1 MSKIVQIAFDVP
13 DDIYEGL
20 MNGTLSNF
28 GSVVRD
34 SKGIVAHLKQADL
47 PLQEVKE
54 GAKALVKNKKLMIVG
69 GAVLL
74 VTGAVAGGVTIA
86 NSVKKKK
93 AEKRTPLVIKE
104 FNTAFGEYL
113 DAINKSKL
121 DDTVISNL
129 ISKIEALQSAT
140 EQGEIEMDYSSDQVK
155 AFIKLITNYTK
166 QLAKANDY
174 SVRNINVK
182 DKSPILEL
190 NNCLNIQKDIFDKVA

>member
-113 DAINKSKL
+113 DAINKSRL
-121 DDTVISNL
+121 DDTIISNL

-174 SVRNINVK
+174 SVRNIKVK

>member
-1 MSKIVQIAFDVP
+1 MSKIVQIAFNVP

-34 SKGIVAHLKQADL
+34 NKGIVAHLKQADL

-104 FNTAFGEYL
+104 FNTAFGDYL
-113 DAINKSKL
+113 DAINKSRL
-121 DDTVISNL
+121 DDTIISNL

-174 SVRNINVK
+174 SVRNIKVK

>member
-13 DDIYEGL
+13 DDVYEGL

-34 SKGIVAHLKQADL
+34 SKGIVTHLKQADL

-54 GAKALVKNKKLMIVG
+54 GAKALVKNKKLIIVG

-121 DDTVISNL
+121 DDTIISNL

-174 SVRNINVK
+174 SVRNIKVK

>member
-13 DDIYEGL
+13 DDVYEGL

-34 SKGIVAHLKQADL
+34 SKGIVTHLKQADL

-121 DDTVISNL
+121 DDTIISNL

-174 SVRNINVK
+174 SVRNIKVK

>member
-93 AEKRTPLVIKE
+93 VEKRTPLVIKE

-174 SVRNINVK
+174 SVRNRKVK

>member
-174 SVRNINVK
+174 SVHNIKVK

>member
-93 AEKRTPLVIKE
+93 AEKLTPLVIKE

-113 DAINKSKL
+113 DAIDKSKL
-121 DDTVISNL
+121 DDTVISKL

-174 SVRNINVK
+174 SVRNIKVK

>member
-34 SKGIVAHLKQADL
+34 SKGIVTHLKQADL

-93 AEKRTPLVIKE
+93 AEKRTPLVIRE

-121 DDTVISNL
+121 DDTIISNL

-174 SVRNINVK
+174 SVRNIKVK

>member
-174 SVRNINVK
+174 SVRNIKVK

-190 NNCLNIQKDIFDKVA
+190 NNCLNIQKNIFDKVA

>member
-129 ISKIEALQSAT
+129 ISKIEALQSTT

-174 SVRNINVK
+174 SVRNIKVK

>member
-34 SKGIVAHLKQADL
+34 SKGIVTHLKQADL

-121 DDTVISNL
+121 DDTIISNL

-174 SVRNINVK
+174 SVRNIKVK

>member
-174 SVRNINVK
+174 SVRNIKVK

>member
-20 MNGTLSNF
+20 MNGALSNF

-174 SVRNINVK
+174 SVRNIKVK

>member
-13 DDIYEGL
+13 DDVYEGL

-34 SKGIVAHLKQADL
+34 SKGIVTHLKQADL

-69 GAVLL
+69 GTVLL

-104 FNTAFGEYL
+104 FNAAFGEYL

-121 DDTVISNL
+121 DDTIISNL
-129 ISKIEALQSAT
+129 ISKIEALQSAI
-140 EQGEIEMDYSSDQVK
+140 EQGEIEMDYSGDQVK

-174 SVRNINVK
+174 SVRNIKVK

>member
-104 FNTAFGEYL
+104 FNTAFGDYL
-113 DAINKSKL
+113 DAINKSRL
-121 DDTVISNL
+121 DDTIISNL

-174 SVRNINVK
+174 SVRNIKVK